1 MLCGTRVDG
10 WRAKLRMRDHNLHCA
25 YAMLD
30 LLLVLQPRSNALI
43 TVKDVVAIPVYD
55 EDKNVK
61 TVLAADIAERLLE
74 HIFQMLILLL
84 VHQASEERG
93 ALVAFMKVF
102 CAFVQRLQIN

>member
-1 MLCGTRVDG
+1 
-10 WRAKLRMRDHNLHCA
+10 
-25 YAMLD
+25 MLD

-43 TVKDVVAIPVYD
+43 AVKDVVAIPVYD

-84 VHQASEERG
+84 VHQVSEERG